1 METKR
6 HIFPR
11 FYFMSNSDI
20 LEVLGQ
26 SKRPENVQPHL
37 KKCFDNINKIKV
49 VKVGRIITYSIY
61 WRLSLNINKDKGIW
75 HKFSC
80 VPMSL
85 LHGFLLQILKIF
97 TYKKEKSQI
106 FVTSPIFCG
115 WIIISIIINK
125 DYLINKIN
133 WTVSVYCNNVKL
145 YRKDW
150 GKYML
155 LFMARHGCWNK
166 GMLTA
171 PAHCTCNINYTNWKQ
186 KYLQFCC
193 LVLNYTT

>member
-49 VKVGRIITYSIY
+49 VKVGRISPYSIY
-61 WRLSLNINKDKGIW
+61 WRQSLNINKDKGMW
-75 HKFSC
+75 HKNFYVSI
-80 VPMSL
+80 SL
-85 LHGFLLQILKIF
+85 LHGFLLQILRILS
-97 TYKKEKSQI
+97 YKKEKSLI
-106 FVTSPIFCG
+106 FVTSPVFYVYG

-133 WTVSVYCNNVKL
+133 FTVFVNYNTVNLSRQDLVKI
-145 YRKDW
+145 
-150 GKYML
+150 ML

-166 GMLTA
+166 GRLTA
-171 PAHCTCNINYTNWKQ
+171 PAHVC
-186 KYLQFCC
+186 
-193 LVLNYTT
+193 